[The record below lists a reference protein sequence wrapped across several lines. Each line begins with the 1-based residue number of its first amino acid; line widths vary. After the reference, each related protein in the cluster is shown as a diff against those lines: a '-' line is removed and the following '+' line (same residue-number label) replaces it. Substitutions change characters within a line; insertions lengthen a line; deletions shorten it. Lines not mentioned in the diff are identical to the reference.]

1 MCLLNGKGQALPPL
15 NFDGI
20 HSTFRIFPP
29 DMLLILLIRF
39 QTAPQKVVAG
49 LILR

>member
-20 HSTFRIFPP
+20 HSAFRIFPP
-29 DMLLILLIRF
+29 DMLSIMLILS
-39 QTAPQKVVAG
+39 QPGPQKVVVAPV
-49 LILR
+49 LC